1 MTNSFSGK
9 AWKYGDH
16 IDTDVIIPARY
27 LVSSDEAVLGKYCM
41 EDIDKDF
48 VRKMSR
54 GDMIVAGENFGC
66 GSSRE
71 HAPIAIK
78 GAGCSCVIAASFA
91 RIFYRNAINVGLP
104 IFECPEAAASIET
117 GDEVTVDPVSGTIE
131 NRTKGMTFRVAPF
144 APFLQEL
151 ISEGGLIPYARRRI
165 EERRKGA

>member
-1 MTNSFSGK
+1 
-9 AWKYGDH
+9 
-16 IDTDVIIPARY
+16 
-27 LVSSDEAVLGKYCM
+27 
-41 EDIDKDF
+41 
-48 VRKMSR
+48 
-54 GDMIVAGENFGC
+54 
-66 GSSRE
+66 
-71 HAPIAIK
+71 
-78 GAGCSCVIAASFA
+78 
-91 RIFYRNAINVGLP
+91 VGLP